1 MKISLSKLKRIRMVL
16 LDVDGVLTDGRIIFG
31 NDGTEYKCFDAHD
44 GYGITRA
51 LEYKLKLAVIS
62 GKTSKV
68 TELRMKRLG
77 VKELY
82 QNTMDKVSIYQKLKK
97 KYRLRDDEICF
108 IGDDE
113 FDLPL
118 LKKVGFS
125 AAPCD
130 AMLRVKANVDY
141 VTMLAGGRGAVR
153 EVLDLIMK
161 SKKLL
166 PL

>member
-51 LEYKLKLAVIS
+51 LEFKLKLAVIS

-68 TELRMKRLG
+68 TKLRMKRLG
-77 VKELY
+77 VKEIY
-82 QNTMDKVSIYQKLKK
+82 QNTMDKVSIYKKLKK

-141 VTMLAGGRGAVR
+141 VTMLAAGRGAVR